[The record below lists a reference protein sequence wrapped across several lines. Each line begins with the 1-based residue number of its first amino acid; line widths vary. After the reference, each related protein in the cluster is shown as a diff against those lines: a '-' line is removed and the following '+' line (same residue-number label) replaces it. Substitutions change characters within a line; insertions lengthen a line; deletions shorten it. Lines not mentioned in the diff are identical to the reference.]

1 MLSFI
6 FSISISSL
14 PDQIQSPAPKK
25 SAKKSRGTGEKERM
39 FPGKL
44 ESKVSLKDLKG
55 SGVKEKGKEGEKE
68 KSSGA
73 KGRRSCMLDVCMLDY
88 PSLGLPPPPCFLC
101 KINIWWWLW
110 K

>member
-1 MLSFI
+1 
-6 FSISISSL
+6 
-14 PDQIQSPAPKK
+14 
-25 SAKKSRGTGEKERM
+25 M

-73 KGRRSCMLDVCMLDY
+73 KGRRSCMLDVCMLAY
-88 PSLGLPPPPCFLC
+88 PSLGLPPPPPPSAAFFCC
-101 KINIWWWLW
+101 KINIWWWL
-110 K
+110 